1 MQLSLDTW
9 VLRVCSVRHAKLEGG
24 SLRAFHPTNQ
34 SLPSKGLT
42 AAYSATTQYSTAQVS
57 ACRFTS
63 VCVIG
68 AVGTFREKGR
78 VWKGFSWSR
87 FGHFMTM
94 DLEGQVPL
102 YLIIDTRH
110 RKPRAR
116 RGFDV
121 VGGHMSALDL
131 KAHQRGQD
139 NSRRILPSDDRDWA
153 DKEVNNKA

>member
-1 MQLSLDTW
+1 VSITSVQCSACQARRWFTESL
-9 VLRVCSVRHAKLEGG
+9 
-24 SLRAFHPTNQ
+24 PPNQ
-34 SLPSKGLT
+34 SKSSFQRTNCSLQCYHT
-42 AAYSATTQYSTAQVS
+42 VQHSTAQVS